1 MKKLLPL
8 LLSGAMVLGMSAC
21 GGGGGA
27 ASPAPSSSGGN
38 PDPAPSAQISQA
50 PDADGTGGG
59 GSADYS
65 DIKIA
70 VMLSGPPTDGGYCQ
84 QGADGVRAIQ
94 AKYGLDDSQVSII
107 DSITTADAAK
117 AEAEEMAAD
126 GYKVVFGQGGE
137 FAEYF
142 KEVAQDYPDTWFV
155 TNGGSVTAPNQF
167 PMCMST
173 EEGGYVC
180 GVIAGMMTKSNTI
193 GIIPGGDWPS
203 FTKPGVGFAL
213 GAKSVNEN
221 ITVKNTV
228 LSATNANEAYETA
241 LNQIQSG
248 ADIIF
253 PNANEGTAGAIKAVS
268 ESEGVYAFGVF
279 GDYISG
285 APNQVFGNTMPDAPG
300 AYVAVFDAIMEGRA
314 TGEIMFL
321 GMAEGI
327 ISFEWNE
334 ELKATLPE
342 DVVAAAEQAIEDI
355 KAGKI
360 DIPNEYEIGEKGAD
374 SFF

>member
-1 MKKLLPL
+1 MKKLIPL
-8 LLSGAMVLGMSAC
+8 FLAGAMLVGVTAC
-21 GGGGGA
+21 GGG
-27 ASPAPSSSGGN
+27 SSSTPAPSQA
-38 PDPAPSAQISQA
+38 PAGSKAPVESQA
-50 PDADGTGGG
+50 PAGD
-59 GSADYS
+59 DYA
-65 DIKIA
+65 DIKIG

-94 AKYGLDDSQVSII
+94 AKYNLDDSQVAII
-107 DSITTADAAK
+107 DSITTADAAR
-117 AEAEEMAAD
+117 AEAENMAAE

-155 TNGGSVTAPNQF
+155 TNGGSVTAANQF

-180 GVIAGMMTKSNTI
+180 GVIAGMMTKTNTI

-213 GAKSVNEN
+213 GAKSVNDK
-221 ITVKNTV
+221 IVVKNTV
-228 LSATNANEAYETA
+228 LSATHTNEAYETA

-248 ADIIF
+248 ADFIF
-253 PNANEGTAGAIKAVS
+253 PNANEGTSGAIKAVS
-268 ESEGVYAFGVF
+268 ESEGTYAFGVF

-285 APNQVFGNTMPDAPG
+285 APNQVIGNSMVDAPG
-300 AYVAVFDAIMEGRA
+300 AYVAVFDAIMAGEA

-321 GMAEGI
+321 GMGDGI
-327 ISFEWNE
+327 VSFQWNE
-334 ELKATLPE
+334 DLKATLPE
-342 DVVAAAEQAIEDI
+342 EVVSAAEQAIEDI

-360 DIPNEYEIGEKGAD
+360 DIPNEYEIGEVCAE

>member
-1 MKKLLPL
+1 MKKLIPL
-8 LLSGAMVLGMSAC
+8 FLAGAMLLSVTAC
-21 GGGGGA
+21 GGG
-27 ASPAPSSSGGN
+27 SSSTPAPAGSK
-38 PDPAPSAQISQA
+38 APVESQA
-50 PDADGTGGG
+50 PAGD
-59 GSADYS
+59 DYA
-65 DIKIA
+65 DIKIG

-94 AKYGLDDSQVSII
+94 AKYNLDDSQVAII
-107 DSITTADAAK
+107 DSITTADAAR
-117 AEAEEMAAD
+117 AEAENMAAE

-155 TNGGSVTAPNQF
+155 TNGGSVTAANQF

-180 GVIAGMMTKSNTI
+180 GVIAGMMTKTNTI

-213 GAKSVNEN
+213 GAKSVNDK
-221 ITVKNTV
+221 IVVKNTV
-228 LSATNANEAYETA
+228 LSATNTNEAYETA

-248 ADIIF
+248 ADFIF
-253 PNANEGTAGAIKAVS
+253 PNANEGTSGAIKAVS
-268 ESEGVYAFGVF
+268 ESDGVYAFGVF

-285 APNQVFGNTMPDAPG
+285 APNQVIGNSMVDAPG
-300 AYVAVFDAIMEGRA
+300 AYVAAFDAIMAGEA
-314 TGEIMFL
+314 TGDVMFL
-321 GMAEGI
+321 GMGDGI
-327 ISFEWNE
+327 ISFQWNE
-334 ELKATLPE
+334 DLKATLPAE
-342 DVVAAAEQAIEDI
+342 VVSAAEQAIEDI

-360 DIPNEYEIGEKGAD
+360 DIPNEYEIGEVGAE